1 MLFWTFVNHWIILSQ
16 FNNKNSFTWEFLPV
30 KENWELINNKIA
42 NNIFTFLSTP
52 DSNFLYLQLRSLVSC
67 HIKLSHRNPLEI
79 PLSFAHSL
87 CFSLICLF
95 FPVPLPSPLSLQF
108 PMVSHSTLKVTWV
121 PGAVDVP
128 AHRIIYSTNHGSDVK
143 QVSRSQKSLV
153 RFLMFYPNRFESF
166 FFVMF

>member
-1 MLFWTFVNHWIILSQ
+1 MHATHA
-16 FNNKNSFTWEFLPV
+16 SF
-30 KENWELINNKIA
+30 I
-42 NNIFTFLSTP
+42 
-52 DSNFLYLQLRSLVSC
+52 SC

-79 PLSFAHSL
+79 PWCLLLIPSVL
-87 CFSLICLF
+87 SLIGLF

-128 AHRIIYSTNHGSDVK
+128 AHRIVYSTNHGSDVK

-153 RFLMFYPNRFESF
+153 RFLMYYPNCFVF
-166 FFVMF
+166 FSHVLVILVIQLITLLFKGLGQWSAKQSACRPMPKLARQQ